1 MFSKGTSD
9 LRILKRAYQAM
20 QRHLAQEWEARDA
33 ASVPYKTPYEA
44 LIMASIVEK
53 ETGRAEEREMI
64 AGALV
69 NRLKIG
75 MLLQVDPSVI
85 YGLGESFDGNLKKI
99 HLTTDGPYNTY
110 TRAGLPPTPIA
121 APGLR
126 FAARGAA
133 AGADPGAVLRRARQR
148 QQRILAHARRAQSR
162 RAKIPA
168 EWPTL
173 NSRRAVVAARGK
185 FITLEGVDGAGKST
199 HVAWIAERLRAG
211 GHEVV
216 VTREPGGT
224 PLAEKLRALVLAE
237 AMDPLAETLLMFAA
251 RADHVQKVIAPALAR
266 GAWVV
271 CDRFTDATLAYQG
284 AGKGVPV
291 ERIRQLAEATHPG
304 LAPDQTLVFDCPY
317 EVSRSRLSNSG
328 RDLDRFE
335 SEERAFFER
344 VRAGYQALARAE
356 PGRVYLLDGAPGA
369 GKS

>member
-1 MFSKGTSD
+1 M
-9 LRILKRAYQAM
+9 
-20 QRHLAQEWEARDA
+20 
-33 ASVPYKTPYEA
+33 
-44 LIMASIVEK
+44 
-53 ETGRAEEREMI
+53 
-64 AGALV
+64 
-69 NRLKIG
+69 
-75 MLLQVDPSVI
+75 
-85 YGLGESFDGNLKKI
+85 
-99 HLTTDGPYNTY
+99 
-110 TRAGLPPTPIA
+110 
-121 APGLR
+121 
-126 FAARGAA
+126 AA
-133 AGADPGAVLRRARQR
+133 AD
-148 QQRILAHARRAQSR
+148 S
-162 RAKIPA
+162 
-168 EWPTL
+168 
-173 NSRRAVVAARGK
+173 RGK

-199 HVAWIAERLRAG
+199 HVAWIAERLRG
-211 GHEVV
+211 GRHEVV

-224 PLAEKLRALVLAE
+224 LLAEKLRALVLAE

-304 LAPDQTLVFDCPY
+304 LLPDQTLVFDCPY

-356 PGRVYLLDGAPGA
+356 PARVYVVDGSRASDEVKA
-369 GKS
+369 QVEKIIITN